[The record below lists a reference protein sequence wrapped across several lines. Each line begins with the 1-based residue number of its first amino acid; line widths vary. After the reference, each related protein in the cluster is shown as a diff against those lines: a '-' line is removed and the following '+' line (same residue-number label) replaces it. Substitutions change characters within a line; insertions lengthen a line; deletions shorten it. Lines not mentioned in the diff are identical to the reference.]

1 LKKLRLFFGILL
13 IGLGI
18 YLAFYHADYS
28 SESIGRIPNSHEVY
42 DPSLAHISDLKTA
55 ESYIDSVYTSRHSHF
70 DSFLY
75 LQVTK
80 EFVENKFY
88 HGNAEYSW
96 RENWICWV
104 LGKTIW
110 SHFNS
115 KVASK
120 DVIKHS
126 QAMCSE
132 QTMVFT
138 NLMSKKGFSYRY
150 AYLFSKT
157 RGHFCCEIWQGSE
170 WHFVDVDMEPQ
181 WDKIK
186 GPSNISIEKAIKNN
200 CLEKIYDSSY
210 ACIKE
215 VTHFKPRVKYEEAN
229 KELGVRMKWFQSI
242 TSYLSYLLLISL
254 GIFLILF
261 SVRK

>member
-1 LKKLRLFFGILL
+1 MKKLRLFFGILN

-28 SESIGRIPNSHEVY
+28 AESIGRDPNSHEVY
-42 DPSLAHISDLKTA
+42 DPKLTRIKDILSAG
-55 ESYIDSVYTSRHSHF
+55 SYIDSVYVSHHSGF

-80 EFVENKFY
+80 EFVKNKFY
-88 HGNAEYSW
+88 HGNASYHW
-96 RENWICWV
+96 RENWICWI
-104 LGKTIW
+104 LGNTIW

-115 KVASK
+115 KVAPR

-126 QAMCSE
+126 QAMCSQ

-138 NLMSKKGFSYRY
+138 KLMKRKGFGYRY
-150 AYLFSKT
+150 AYLFSKNG
-157 RGHFCCEIWQGSE
+157 GHFCCEIWQGGE

-181 WDKIK
+181 WDKII

-210 ACIKE
+210 SCIKG
-215 VTHFKPRVKYEEAN
+215 VTHFKPRVKYEEIN
-229 KELGVRMKWFQSI
+229 KDLGVRMKWFQTI
-242 TSYLSYLLLISL
+242 TSYLSYLLLIAL
-254 GIFLILF
+254 GILLILF
-261 SVRK
+261 SSRK